1 MLKKFSLNEEENTFN
16 SLEFHTDKIFE
27 NMMSE
32 IFIEEVMNDSQLK
45 WMIIVTFNTQ
55 CAVMRWM
62 IFFMIHTKK
71 IKNRTEYKDLC
82 DNTVTKENIIY
93 LSE

>member
-1 MLKKFSLNEEENTFN
+1 VLKKFSLNEEENTFN

-45 WMIIVTFNTQ
+45 
-55 CAVMRWM
+55 
-62 IFFMIHTKK
+62 
-71 IKNRTEYKDLC
+71 
-82 DNTVTKENIIY
+82 
-93 LSE
+93 